1 MADLRTLEDLL
12 AHEIQC
18 LHSAETLLLS
28 GGMPRMVQ
36 KTENQELKEAFELH
50 MKETEQQVERLKQAA
65 QMLGI
70 DPDGDASAGMK
81 GLIADGE
88 KAMHK
93 DAEPEVL
100 DAALI
105 GGAQKIEHYE
115 IASYGTAI
123 ALARQLGRQ
132 EIASLLHT
140 SLEEEKKTD
149 QILTRIAEGNINKQA
164 AQV

>member
-12 AHEIQC
+12 THEIQC

-65 QMLGI
+65 QILGI